1 MVPLEKLPIS
11 EQKQTKKGIQMKLNV
26 NKYKLN
32 INKHNILK
40 SIK

>member
-32 INKHNILK
+32 INKHNHP
-40 SIK
+40 